1 MRKEVAQTELLEL
14 RRTQVRL
21 ELQPLLKIMR
31 PDLDAR
37 LADFERR
44 LGNWMLPLLGNQDAQ
59 RRRFHPQL
67 PGEAPAGKSA
77 AQNRDVIMILARIA
91 HKRDI
96 VDQLSVAAL
105 ATVISATARR

>member
-1 MRKEVAQTELLEL
+1 M
-14 RRTQVRL
+14 RL
-21 ELQPLLKIMR
+21 ELQPLLKIVR
-31 PDLDAR
+31 ADLDAR
-37 LADFERR
+37 LADLERG
-44 LGNWMLPLLGNQDAQ
+44 LGHRMLPLLGNQHAQ

-77 AQNRDVIMILARIA
+77 AENRDVIMILGPRIT

-105 ATVISATARR
+105 ATVISSTARR